1 MLKKFILYLTALF
14 CITGT
19 LCAQPITSDVCLTP
33 NEYRFYCVQ
42 LVLKQALQADT
53 AILNSQITNLQE
65 QLKLAAETRQSF
77 EMAAMQSEAYIGGI
91 KQSYES
97 LRIRNEK
104 KEKQVRRLV
113 KVGGVLFLVA
123 VMEAAAIGWLVR

>member
-1 MLKKFILYLTALF
+1 
-14 CITGT
+14 
-19 LCAQPITSDVCLTP
+19 
-33 NEYRFYCVQ
+33 